1 MILRLLKVAF
11 AEWKLFY
18 TDPAA
23 VLLLVVAGGLY
34 AVYYPTPYIN
44 QTVTKVPVAVVDL
57 DNTVM
62 SRQLIQMAAASQQVN
77 VKSVYAEMQEAEAA
91 MAREEIFGFMVIP
104 ENMEKDI
111 RGNHPVSVNI
121 FTHGAYVMLHGAIG
135 TAFSTCALTLGAT
148 HKVKQI
154 ALSKKVPSTSAMA
167 MRDPI
172 PISIQTLFNSSGS
185 YSNYVVPS
193 VLVVILQQSL
203 IIGICVLGGRP
214 PAAGGRGRGG
224 AWGGSR
230 AHRRFRRRFR
240 DSAVENETAEI
251 RYFGRS
257 LAYFLHYCSFILFY
271 HCIIYN
277 IFDFPRRGEILPMA
291 VFSLV
296 FLASVI
302 NLGMVVSQ
310 VFLRRESSMQLFLY
324 LSIPILFLANFSW
337 PSYLMPR
344 WMVSI
349 SYILPSTFAVPAWLS
364 IEQMGADIYEVAPR
378 LYQLAVQAIVYLFLG
393 LLLTRAR
400 DKAKIDVGDM

>member
-23 VLLLVVAGGLY
+23 VLLLVVAGVLY
-34 AVYYPTPYIN
+34 AFYYPTPYIN

-62 SRQLIQMAAASQQVN
+62 SRQLIQMAAASQQVR
-77 VKSVYAEMQEAEAA
+77 VKSVYAEMQEAEVA
-91 MAREEIFGFMVIP
+91 MARDEIFGFMVIP

-203 IIGICVLGGRP
+203 IIGICVLGG
-214 PAAGGRGRGG
+214 
-224 AWGGSR
+224 SR
-230 AHRRFRRRFR
+230 AHRRFRKRFR

-251 RYFGRS
+251 RYFGRA

-337 PSYLMPR
+337 PSYLMPK
-344 WMVSI
+344 WMVMV

-378 LYQLAVQAIVYLFLG
+378 LYQLAIQAIVYLILG

-400 DKAKIDVGDM
+400 DKAKIDIGDM

>member
-1 MILRLLKVAF
+1 MIRRLWKVAF

-23 VLLLVVAGGLY
+23 ILLLVVAGVLY
-34 AVYYPTPYIN
+34 AFYYPTPYIY
-44 QTVTKVPVAVVDL
+44 QTVSKVPVAVVDL
-57 DNTVM
+57 DNTAM
-62 SRQLIQMAAASQQVN
+62 SRDLIRMASAAQQIE
-77 VKSVYAEMQEAEAA
+77 VKSIYAEMNEAEAA

-111 RGNHPVSVNI
+111 RAKRPVSVNI

-135 TAFSTCALTLGAT
+135 TAFSTCALTVGAT
-148 HKVKQI
+148 NKVKQI
-154 ALSKKVPSTSAMA
+154 ALGKKVPSAKAIA

-172 PISIQTLFNSSGS
+172 PLSIQTMFNSSGS

-203 IIGICVLGGRP
+203 IIGICVLGG
-214 PAAGGRGRGG
+214 
-224 AWGGSR
+224 SR
-230 AHRRFRRRFR
+230 AHRRFRKKMR
-240 DSAVENETAEI
+240 DSAVENETAEY
-251 RYFGRS
+251 RYFGRA

-277 IFDFPRRGEILPMA
+277 LFDFPRRGELLPMV
-291 VFSLV
+291 VFSIV

-364 IEQMGADIYEVAPR
+364 IEQMGADIYEVAPK
-378 LYQLAVQAIVYLFLG
+378 LYQLAIQAVVYLVLG
-393 LLLTRAR
+393 LVLTRAR
-400 DKAKIDVGDM
+400 DKAKIDIGDM

>member
-1 MILRLLKVAF
+1 MIRRLWKVAF

-23 VLLLVVAGGLY
+23 ILLLVVAGVLY
-34 AVYYPTPYIN
+34 AFYYPTPYIY
-44 QTVTKVPVAVVDL
+44 QTVSKVPVAVVDL
-57 DNTVM
+57 DNTAM
-62 SRQLIQMAAASQQVN
+62 SRDLIRMASAAQQIE
-77 VKSVYAEMQEAEAA
+77 VKSIYAEMNEAEAA

-111 RGNHPVSVNI
+111 RAKRPVSVNI

-135 TAFSTCALTLGAT
+135 TAFSTCALTVGAT
-148 HKVKQI
+148 NKVKQI
-154 ALSKKVPSTSAMA
+154 ALGKKVPSAKAIT
-167 MRDPI
+167 MREPI
-172 PISIQTLFNSSGS
+172 PISIQTMFNSSGS

-203 IIGICVLGGRP
+203 IIGICVLGG
-214 PAAGGRGRGG
+214 
-224 AWGGSR
+224 SR
-230 AHRRFRRRFR
+230 AHRRFRKKFR
-240 DSAVENETAEI
+240 DSPVENETAEY
-251 RYFGRS
+251 RYFGRA
-257 LAYFLHYCSFILFY
+257 LAYFVHYCSFILFY

-277 IFDFPRRGEILPMA
+277 LFDFPRRGELLPMV
-291 VFSLV
+291 VFSVV

-364 IEQMGADIYEVAPR
+364 IEQMGADIYEVAPK
-378 LYQLAVQAIVYLFLG
+378 LYQLAIQAVVYLVLG
-393 LLLTRAR
+393 LVLTRAR
-400 DKAKIDVGDM
+400 DKAKIDIGDM

>member
-1 MILRLLKVAF
+1 MIRRLWKVAF

-23 VLLLVVAGGLY
+23 ILLLVVAGVLY
-34 AVYYPTPYIN
+34 AFYYPTPYIY
-44 QTVTKVPVAVVDL
+44 QMVSKVPVAVVDL
-57 DNTVM
+57 DNTAM
-62 SRQLIQMAAASQQVN
+62 SRDLIRMASAAQQIE
-77 VKSVYAEMQEAEAA
+77 VKSIYAEMNEAEAA

-111 RGNHPVSVNI
+111 RAKRPVSMNI

-135 TAFSTCALTLGAT
+135 TAFSTCALTVGAT
-148 HKVKQI
+148 NKVKQI
-154 ALSKKVPSTSAMA
+154 ALGKKVPSAKAIA

-172 PISIQTLFNSSGS
+172 PISIQTMFNSSGS

-203 IIGICVLGGRP
+203 IIGICVLGG
-214 PAAGGRGRGG
+214 
-224 AWGGSR
+224 SR
-230 AHRRFRRRFR
+230 AHRRFRKKFR
-240 DSAVENETAEI
+240 DSPVENETAEY
-251 RYFGRS
+251 RYFGRA

-277 IFDFPRRGEILPMA
+277 LFDFPQRGELLPMM

-364 IEQMGADIYEVAPR
+364 IEQMGADIYEVAPK
-378 LYQLAVQAIVYLFLG
+378 LYQLAIQAVVYLVLG
-393 LLLTRAR
+393 LVLTRAR
-400 DKAKIDVGDM
+400 DKAKIDIGDM

>member
-1 MILRLLKVAF
+1 MIRRLWKVAF

-23 VLLLVVAGGLY
+23 ILLLVVAGVLY
-34 AVYYPTPYIN
+34 AFYYPTPYIY
-44 QTVTKVPVAVVDL
+44 QTVSKVPVAVVDL
-57 DNTVM
+57 DNTAM
-62 SRQLIQMAAASQQVN
+62 SRDLIRMASAAQQIE
-77 VKSVYAEMQEAEAA
+77 VKSIYAEMNEAEAA

-111 RGNHPVSVNI
+111 RAKRPVSVNI

-135 TAFSTCALTLGAT
+135 TAFSTCALTVGAT
-148 HKVKQI
+148 NKVKQI
-154 ALSKKVPSTSAMA
+154 ALGKKVPSAKAIA

-172 PISIQTLFNSSGS
+172 PISIQTMFNSSGS

-203 IIGICVLGGRP
+203 IIGICVLGG
-214 PAAGGRGRGG
+214 
-224 AWGGSR
+224 SR
-230 AHRRFRRRFR
+230 AHRRFRKKFR
-240 DSAVENETAEI
+240 DSPVENETAEY
-251 RYFGRS
+251 RYFGRA

-271 HCIIYN
+271 HCIVYN
-277 IFDFPRRGEILPMA
+277 LFDFPRRGELLPMM

-364 IEQMGADIYEVAPR
+364 IEQMGADIYEVAPK
-378 LYQLAVQAIVYLFLG
+378 LYQLAIQAVVYLVLG
-393 LLLTRAR
+393 LVLTRAR
-400 DKAKIDVGDM
+400 DKAKIDIGDM

>member
-23 VLLLVVAGGLY
+23 VLLLVVAGVLY
-34 AVYYPTPYIN
+34 AFYYPTPYIN

-203 IIGICVLGGRP
+203 IIGICVLGG
-214 PAAGGRGRGG
+214 
-224 AWGGSR
+224 SR

-240 DSAVENETAEI
+240 DSVVENETAGI

-324 LSIPILFLANFSW
+324 MSIPILFLSNFSW
-337 PSYLMPR
+337 PTELIPA
-344 WMVSI
+344 WMKGFSCL
-349 SYILPSTFAVPAWLS
+349 LPSTFAIPAWLA
-364 IEQMGADIYEVAPR
+364 IEQRGADIYDAASLLLP
-378 LYQLAVQAIVYLFLG
+378 LAMQAVFYLLLG
-393 LLLTRAR
+393 LVLTNLR
-400 DKAKIDVGDM
+400 DGSKLKTGDM

>member
-1 MILRLLKVAF
+1 M
-11 AEWKLFY
+11 Y

-23 VLLLVVAGGLY
+23 VLLLVVAGVLY
-34 AVYYPTPYIN
+34 AFYYPTPYIN
-44 QTVTKVPVAVVDL
+44 QTVSKVPVAVVDL
-57 DNTVM
+57 DNTAM
-62 SRQLIQMAAASQQVN
+62 SRELTRMATAAQQIE
-77 VKSVYAEMQEAEAA
+77 VKAVYADRRQAEES
-91 MAREEIFGFMVIP
+91 MSRDEIYGFMIIP
-104 ENMEKDI
+104 EDMEKNI
-111 RGNHPVSVNI
+111 RNHEQVSVNI

-148 HKVKQI
+148 NKVKQI
-154 ALSKKVPSTSAMA
+154 ALGKQVPSAKAIA

-172 PISIQTLFNSSGS
+172 PISIQTLYNSSGS

-203 IIGICVLGGRP
+203 IIGICVLGG
-214 PAAGGRGRGG
+214 
-224 AWGGSR
+224 SR
-230 AHRRFRRRFR
+230 AHRRFRKKFR
-240 DSAVENETAEI
+240 DSPVENETVLC

-277 IFDFPRRGEILPMA
+277 LFDFPRRGEVLPMV
-291 VFSLV
+291 VFSIV
-296 FLASVI
+296 FLASTI

-337 PSYLMPR
+337 PSYLMPH
-344 WMVSI
+344 WMTAL

-364 IEQMGADIYEVAPR
+364 IEQMGGDIYDVAPK
-378 LYQLAVQAIVYLFLG
+378 LYQLAIQGIVYRAVG
-393 LLLTRAR
+393 LLLTHAR
-400 DKAKIDVGDM
+400 GKAKIDDGAQ

>member
-23 VLLLVVAGGLY
+23 ILLLVVAGVLY
-34 AVYYPTPYIN
+34 AFYYPTPYIN
-44 QTVTKVPVAVVDL
+44 QTVTRVPVAVVDL

-62 SRQLIQMAAASQQVN
+62 SRQLIQMAEASQQIEVR
-77 VKSVYAEMQEAEAA
+77 SVYAEMNEAETA

-111 RGNHPVSVNI
+111 RNKNQVSVNI

-135 TAFSTCALTLGAT
+135 TAFSTCALTVGAT
-148 HKVKQI
+148 NKVKQI
-154 ALSKKVPSTSAMA
+154 ALGKKVPSSQAIA

-172 PISIQTLFNSSGS
+172 PMSVQTLFNSSGS

-203 IIGICVLGGRP
+203 IIGICVLGG
-214 PAAGGRGRGG
+214 
-224 AWGGSR
+224 SR
-230 AHRRFRRRFR
+230 AHRRFRKKMRE
-240 DSAVENETAEI
+240 SPVENETAEY

-271 HCIIYN
+271 HCVIYN
-277 IFDFPRRGEILPMA
+277 LFDFPRRGELLPMV
-291 VFSLV
+291 VFSIV

-302 NLGMVVSQ
+302 NLGMVLSQ

-337 PSYLMPR
+337 PRYLMPD
-344 WMVSI
+344 WIASI

-364 IEQMGADIYEVAPR
+364 IEQMGADIYEVAPK
-378 LYQLAVQAIVYLFLG
+378 LYLLAIQAVIYLIIG
-393 LLLTRAR
+393 LLLTRLR
-400 DKAKIDVGDM
+400 DKAKIDIGDM

>member
-1 MILRLLKVAF
+1 MIRRLWKVAF

-23 VLLLVVAGGLY
+23 ILLLVVAGVLY
-34 AVYYPTPYIN
+34 AFYYPTPYIY
-44 QTVTKVPVAVVDL
+44 QTVSKVPVAVVDL
-57 DNTVM
+57 DNTAM
-62 SRQLIQMAAASQQVN
+62 SRDLIRMASAAQQIE
-77 VKSVYAEMQEAEAA
+77 VKSIYAEMNEAEAA

-111 RGNHPVSVNI
+111 RAKRPVSVNI

-135 TAFSTCALTLGAT
+135 TAFSTCALTVGAT
-148 HKVKQI
+148 NKVKQI
-154 ALSKKVPSTSAMA
+154 ALGKKVPSAKAIA

-172 PISIQTLFNSSGS
+172 PISIQTMFNSSGS

-203 IIGICVLGGRP
+203 IIGICVLGG
-214 PAAGGRGRGG
+214 
-224 AWGGSR
+224 SR
-230 AHRRFRRRFR
+230 AHRRFRKKFR
-240 DSAVENETAEI
+240 DSPVENETAEY
-251 RYFGRS
+251 RYFGRA

-277 IFDFPRRGEILPMA
+277 LFDFPRRGELLPMM

-337 PSYLMPR
+337 PSYLMPQ

-364 IEQMGADIYEVAPR
+364 IEQMGADIYEVAPK
-378 LYQLAVQAIVYLFLG
+378 LYQLAIQAVVYLVLG
-393 LLLTRAR
+393 LVLTRAR
-400 DKAKIDVGDM
+400 DKAKIDIGDM

>member
-1 MILRLLKVAF
+1 MIRRLWKVAF

-23 VLLLVVAGGLY
+23 ILLLVVAGVLY
-34 AVYYPTPYIN
+34 AFYYPTPYIY
-44 QTVTKVPVAVVDL
+44 QTVSTVPVAVVDL
-57 DNTVM
+57 DNTAM
-62 SRQLIQMAAASQQVN
+62 SRDLIRMASAAQQIE
-77 VKSVYAEMQEAEAA
+77 VKSIYAEMNEAEAA

-111 RGNHPVSVNI
+111 RAKRPVSVNI

-135 TAFSTCALTLGAT
+135 TAFSTCALTVGAT
-148 HKVKQI
+148 NKVKQI
-154 ALSKKVPSTSAMA
+154 ALGKKVPSAKAIA

-172 PISIQTLFNSSGS
+172 PISIQTMFNSSGS

-203 IIGICVLGGRP
+203 IIGICVLGG
-214 PAAGGRGRGG
+214 
-224 AWGGSR
+224 SR
-230 AHRRFRRRFR
+230 AHRRFRKKFR
-240 DSAVENETAEI
+240 DSPVENETAEY
-251 RYFGRS
+251 RYFGRA

-277 IFDFPRRGEILPMA
+277 LFDFPRRGELLPMM

-364 IEQMGADIYEVAPR
+364 IEQMGADIYEVAPK
-378 LYQLAVQAIVYLFLG
+378 LYQLAIQAVVYLVLG
-393 LLLTRAR
+393 LVLTRAR
-400 DKAKIDVGDM
+400 DKAKIDIGDM

>member
-23 VLLLVVAGGLY
+23 ILLLVVAGIPY
-34 AVYYPTPYIN
+34 AFYYPAPYIN
-44 QTVTKVPVAVVDL
+44 QTVTRVPVAVVDL

-62 SRQLIQMAAASQQVN
+62 SRQLIQMAEASQQIE
-77 VKSVYAEMQEAEAA
+77 VKSVYAEMNEAETA

-111 RGNHPVSVNI
+111 RNKNQVSVNI

-135 TAFSTCALTLGAT
+135 TAFATCALTVGAT
-148 HKVKQI
+148 NKVKQI
-154 ALSKKVPSTSAMA
+154 ALGKKVPSSQAIA

-172 PISIQTLFNSSGS
+172 PMSVQTLFNSSGS

-203 IIGICVLGGRP
+203 IIGICVLGG
-214 PAAGGRGRGG
+214 
-224 AWGGSR
+224 SR
-230 AHRRFRRRFR
+230 AHRRFRKKMRE
-240 DSAVENETAEI
+240 SPVENETAEY

-277 IFDFPRRGEILPMA
+277 LFDFPRRGEILPMA
-291 VFSLV
+291 VFSIV

-302 NLGMVVSQ
+302 NLGMVLSQ

-337 PSYLMPR
+337 PRYLMPD
-344 WMVSI
+344 WIASI

-364 IEQMGADIYEVAPR
+364 IEQMGADIYEVAPK
-378 LYQLAVQAIVYLFLG
+378 LYLLAIQAVVYLIIG
-393 LLLTRAR
+393 LLLTRLR
-400 DKAKIDVGDM
+400 DKAKIDMGDM

>member
-1 MILRLLKVAF
+1 MIRRFWKVAF

-23 VLLLVVAGGLY
+23 ILLLVVAGVLY
-34 AVYYPTPYIN
+34 AFYYPTPYIY
-44 QTVTKVPVAVVDL
+44 QTVSKVPVAVVDL
-57 DNTVM
+57 DNTAM
-62 SRQLIQMAAASQQVN
+62 SRDLIRMASAAQQIE
-77 VKSVYAEMQEAEAA
+77 VKSIYAEMNEAEAA

-111 RGNHPVSVNI
+111 RAKRPVSVNI

-135 TAFSTCALTLGAT
+135 TAFSTCALTVGAT
-148 HKVKQI
+148 NKVKQI
-154 ALSKKVPSTSAMA
+154 ALGKKVPSAKAIA

-172 PISIQTLFNSSGS
+172 PISIQTMFNSSGS

-203 IIGICVLGGRP
+203 IIGICVLGG
-214 PAAGGRGRGG
+214 
-224 AWGGSR
+224 SR
-230 AHRRFRRRFR
+230 AHRRFRKKFR
-240 DSAVENETAEI
+240 DSPVENETAEY
-251 RYFGRS
+251 RYFGRA

-277 IFDFPRRGEILPMA
+277 LFDFPRRGELLPMM

-337 PSYLMPR
+337 PSYLMPQ

-349 SYILPSTFAVPAWLS
+349 SYILPSTFAIPAWLS
-364 IEQMGADIYEVAPR
+364 IEQMGADIYEVAPK
-378 LYQLAVQAIVYLFLG
+378 LYQLAIQAVVYLVLG
-393 LLLTRAR
+393 LVLTRAR
-400 DKAKIDVGDM
+400 DKAKIDIGDM

>member
-1 MILRLLKVAF
+1 MIRRLWKVAF

-23 VLLLVVAGGLY
+23 ILLLVVAGVLY
-34 AVYYPTPYIN
+34 AFYYPTPYIY
-44 QTVTKVPVAVVDL
+44 QTVSKVPVAVVDL
-57 DNTVM
+57 DNTAM
-62 SRQLIQMAAASQQVN
+62 SRDLIRMASAAQQIE
-77 VKSVYAEMQEAEAA
+77 VKSIYAEMNEAEAA

-111 RGNHPVSVNI
+111 RAKRPVSVNI

-135 TAFSTCALTLGAT
+135 TAFSTCALTVGAT
-148 HKVKQI
+148 NKVKQI
-154 ALSKKVPSTSAMA
+154 ALGKKVPSAKAIA

-172 PISIQTLFNSSGS
+172 PISIQTMFNSSGS

-203 IIGICVLGGRP
+203 IIGICVLGG
-214 PAAGGRGRGG
+214 
-224 AWGGSR
+224 SR
-230 AHRRFRRRFR
+230 AHRRFRKKFR
-240 DSAVENETAEI
+240 DSPVENETAEY
-251 RYFGRS
+251 RYFGRA

-277 IFDFPRRGEILPMA
+277 LFDFPRRGELLPMM

-337 PSYLMPR
+337 PSYLMPQ

-349 SYILPSTFAVPAWLS
+349 SYILPSTFAVPAWIS
-364 IEQMGADIYEVAPR
+364 IEQMGADIYEVAPK
-378 LYQLAVQAIVYLFLG
+378 LYQLAIQAVVYLVLG
-393 LLLTRAR
+393 LVLTRAR
-400 DKAKIDVGDM
+400 DKAKIDIGDM

>member
-23 VLLLVVAGGLY
+23 VLLLVVAGVLY
-34 AVYYPTPYIN
+34 AFYYPTPYIN

-62 SRQLIQMAAASQQVN
+62 SRQLIQMAAASQQVR

-203 IIGICVLGGRP
+203 IIGICVLGG
-214 PAAGGRGRGG
+214 
-224 AWGGSR
+224 SR
-230 AHRRFRRRFR
+230 AHRRFRKRFR

-251 RYFGRS
+251 RYFGRA

-277 IFDFPRRGEILPMA
+277 IFDFPRRGEILPMT

-337 PSYLMPR
+337 PSYLMPK
-344 WMVSI
+344 WMVMV

-378 LYQLAVQAIVYLFLG
+378 LYQLAIQAIVYLILG

-400 DKAKIDVGDM
+400 DKAKIDIGDM

>member
-23 VLLLVVAGGLY
+23 ILLLVVAGVLY
-34 AVYYPTPYIN
+34 AFYYPTPYIN
-44 QTVTKVPVAVVDL
+44 QTVTRVPVAVVDL

-62 SRQLIQMAAASQQVN
+62 SRQLIQMAEASQQIE
-77 VKSVYAEMQEAEAA
+77 VKSVYAEMNEAETA

-111 RGNHPVSVNI
+111 RNKNQVSVNI

-135 TAFSTCALTLGAT
+135 TAFSTCALTVGAT
-148 HKVKQI
+148 NKVKQI
-154 ALSKKVPSTSAMA
+154 ALGKKVPSSQAMA

-172 PISIQTLFNSSGS
+172 PMSVQTMFNSSGS

-203 IIGICVLGGRP
+203 IIGICVLGG
-214 PAAGGRGRGG
+214 
-224 AWGGSR
+224 SR
-230 AHRRFRRRFR
+230 AHRRFRKKMRE
-240 DSAVENETAEI
+240 SPVENETAEY

-277 IFDFPRRGEILPMA
+277 LFDFPRRGELLPMV
-291 VFSLV
+291 VFSIV

-302 NLGMVVSQ
+302 NLGMVLSQ

-337 PSYLMPR
+337 PRYLLPD
-344 WMVSI
+344 WIASI

-364 IEQMGADIYEVAPR
+364 IEQMGADIYEVAPK
-378 LYQLAVQAIVYLFLG
+378 LYLLAIQAVVYLIIG
-393 LLLTRAR
+393 LLLTRLR

>member
-1 MILRLLKVAF
+1 MIRRLWKVAF

-23 VLLLVVAGGLY
+23 ILLLVVAGVLY
-34 AVYYPTPYIN
+34 AFYYPTPYIY
-44 QTVTKVPVAVVDL
+44 QTVSKVPVAVVDL
-57 DNTVM
+57 DNTAM
-62 SRQLIQMAAASQQVN
+62 SRDLIRMASAAQQIE
-77 VKSVYAEMQEAEAA
+77 VKSIYAEMNEAEAA

-111 RGNHPVSVNI
+111 RAKRPVSVNI

-135 TAFSTCALTLGAT
+135 TAFSTCALTVGAT
-148 HKVKQI
+148 NKVKQI
-154 ALSKKVPSTSAMA
+154 ALGKKVPSAKAIA

-172 PISIQTLFNSSGS
+172 PISIQTMFNSSGS

-203 IIGICVLGGRP
+203 IIGICVLGG
-214 PAAGGRGRGG
+214 
-224 AWGGSR
+224 SR
-230 AHRRFRRRFR
+230 AHRRFRKKFR
-240 DSAVENETAEI
+240 DSPVENETAEY
-251 RYFGRS
+251 RYFGRA
-257 LAYFLHYCSFILFY
+257 LAYFLHYCSFIFFY
-271 HCIIYN
+271 HCFIYN
-277 IFDFPRRGEILPMA
+277 LFDFPRRGELLPMM

-364 IEQMGADIYEVAPR
+364 IEQMGADIYEVAPK
-378 LYQLAVQAIVYLFLG
+378 LYQLAIQAVVYLVLG
-393 LLLTRAR
+393 LVLTRAR
-400 DKAKIDVGDM
+400 DKAKIDIGDM

>member
-1 MILRLLKVAF
+1 MIRRLFKVAF

-23 VLLLVVAGGLY
+23 ILLLVVAGVLY
-34 AVYYPTPYIN
+34 AFYYPTPYIN
-44 QTVTKVPVAVVDL
+44 QTVSKVPVAVVDL
-57 DNTVM
+57 DHTAM
-62 SRQLIQMAAASQQVN
+62 SRDLIRMASAAQQIE
-77 VKSVYAEMQEAEAA
+77 VKSIYSEMNEAEAA
-91 MAREEIFGFMVIP
+91 MAREEIYGFMVIP
-104 ENMEKDI
+104 ENMEKNI
-111 RGNHPVSVNI
+111 RAKEQVTMNI

-135 TAFSTCALTLGAT
+135 TAFSTCALTVGAT
-148 HKVKQI
+148 NKVKQI
-154 ALSKKVPSTSAMA
+154 ALGKKVPSAKAIA

-172 PISIQTLFNSSGS
+172 PLSIQTMFNSSGS

-203 IIGICVLGGRP
+203 IIGICVLGG
-214 PAAGGRGRGG
+214 
-224 AWGGSR
+224 SR
-230 AHRRFRRRFR
+230 AHRRFRKKMR
-240 DSAVENETAEI
+240 DSAVENETAEY
-251 RYFGRS
+251 RYFGRA

-277 IFDFPRRGEILPMA
+277 LFDFPRRGELLPMV
-291 VFSLV
+291 VFSIV

-310 VFLRRESSMQLFLY
+310 VYVRRESSMQLFLY

-378 LYQLAVQAIVYLFLG
+378 LYQLAIQAVVYLVLG
-393 LLLTRAR
+393 LILTRAR